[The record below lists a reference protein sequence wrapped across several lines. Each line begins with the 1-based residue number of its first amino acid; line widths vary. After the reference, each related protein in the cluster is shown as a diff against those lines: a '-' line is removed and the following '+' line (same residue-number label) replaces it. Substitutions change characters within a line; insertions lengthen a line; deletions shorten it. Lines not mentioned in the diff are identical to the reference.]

1 MGKVILVGLLAF
13 AVALSGTAYAEVQ
26 NVKVGGD
33 IDMKAIVHHNYDLKK
48 KQNNTPG
55 GGALFVGPISNDDDS
70 NFLLSTVHV
79 TVDADLTDNV
89 GAHVRVLNQRV
100 WDADGGNTSDVN
112 IDAAY
117 VVLKEFL
124 YSPLT
129 VIAGKQDL
137 NYGTGFIVGP
147 GLLSDPDGVF
157 SSTGVGAQNQI
168 GQEYSAYNTYDAV
181 RFILDFA
188 PVTVEGVISKINE
201 TGVLDDDETLYG
213 ALVNYKLGRWSAE
226 IEPYWFYKDN
236 QSVSAGAAALST
248 GAGIAGEGTFADSI
262 GTTAYDVNQVHTI
275 GLRGAASP
283 IENLWINIEGAHQ
296 SGHLEERTL
305 LLRRRRSA
313 WGGHVDAKY
322 TWAKVPW
329 TPTTGAGWVYYSGEQ
344 TPGGPQANQQQTD
357 KVNSWDPMFRG
368 SFTTYIQDFLGG
380 YAANGLYSTF
390 DANDTAAATNR
401 HLFYGDVAVKPLQDL
416 TLWGRYT
423 HARFDKSPVA
433 GRSKHAGDEIDAKA
447 VYAYT
452 EDVELSLGGGAF
464 LPGKY
469 YGKASPNTRSKDLA
483 WTLVGGAKVKF

>member
-1 MGKVILVGLLAF
+1 MGKFILVGLLAF

-33 IDMKAIVHHNYDLKK
+33 IDMKVIDHHNYDLKR

-55 GGALFVGPISNDDDS
+55 GGAFGTAVISNDDDS
-70 NFLLSTVHV
+70 NFFLSTTHV

-89 GAHVRVLNQRV
+89 STHVRLLNQRV
-100 WDADGGNTSDVN
+100 WDAAASATDQIN

-129 VIAGKQDL
+129 VIAGRQDL
-137 NYGTGFIVGP
+137 NYGTGFIVGA
-147 GLLSDPDGVF
+147 GLLGDPNGAF
-157 SSTGVGAQNQI
+157 SSNATGSQTQI

-181 RFILDFA
+181 RVILDFA
-188 PVTVEGVISKINE
+188 PVTVEGLMARINE
-201 TGVLDDDETLYG
+201 TGVASDNQDLYG
-213 ALVNYKLGRWSAE
+213 LLVNYKLDRWSAE
-226 IEPYWFYKDN
+226 IEPYWFIKDN
-236 QSVSAGAAALST
+236 QSVTAGSGASALADDT
-248 GAGIAGEGTFADSI
+248 GITWR
-262 GTTAYDVNQVHTI
+262 VNQVSTV

-283 IENLWINIEGAHQ
+283 IENLRIDIEGAHQ
-296 SGHLEERTL
+296 SGHLETAGGVPL
-305 LLRRRRSA
+305 FRRSRNA

-322 TWAKVPW
+322 TWAKAPW
-329 TPTTGAGWVYYSGEQ
+329 TPTTGIGWVYYSGEQ
-344 TPGGPQANQQQTD
+344 GINTANPGANNQQLD
-357 KVNSWDPMFRG
+357 RLSSWDPMFRG

-380 YAANGLYSTF
+380 SNATNLYTTF
-390 DANDTAAATNR
+390 DANDTAANTNR
-401 HLFYGDVAVKPLQDL
+401 HLLYGDLSVKPLQDV

-423 HARFDKSPVA
+423 HAWFDKAPVQ
-433 GRSKHAGDEIDAKA
+433 GRSTHAGDEIDAKA
-447 VYAYT
+447 IYAYT

-469 YGKASPNTRSKDLA
+469 YKKASPNTRGADLA